1 MSDCT
6 YCKKPIEECACAWG
20 FDHNK
25 AKQLILEARGFKEG
39 TREQELANML
49 EEAMTFDM
57 ERRTYYDS
65 FKLVQEDR
73 HKKMA
78 ELAAANEEI
87 AKLRILLTD
96 ALYIIDDC
104 PEHPDKNQHTNAI
117 EGLREVVEGFSSSL
131 VAKP

>member
-1 MSDCT
+1 MSNCT
-6 YCKKPIEECACAWG
+6 YCKAPIEQCKCSWG
-20 FDHNK
+20 FDHK
-25 AKQLILEARGFKEG
+25 LAEQLLMSARSEADLGVGSGQLLR
-39 TREQELANML
+39 QLADML
-49 EEAMTFDM
+49 EHAMTFDV

-78 ELAAANEEI
+78 ELSAAKEEI

-117 EGLREVVEGFSSSL
+117 EGLREVVQGFGG
-131 VAKP
+131 